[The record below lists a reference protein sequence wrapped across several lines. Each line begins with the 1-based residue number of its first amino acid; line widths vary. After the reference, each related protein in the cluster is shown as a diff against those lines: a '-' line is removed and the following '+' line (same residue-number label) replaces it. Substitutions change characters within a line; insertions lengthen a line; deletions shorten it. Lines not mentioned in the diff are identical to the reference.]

1 MKFGEVPIGKAE
13 GGLVAHAVVL
23 PGRRSSSRLKKG
35 HVLSGADLQELKAA
49 GIERVTIARLEDGDV
64 EENAAATQL
73 ASAVSSAQIETTDA
87 FTGRVNLYARS
98 TGIFQADRDLVDRF
112 NRISPA
118 ITLATLGDGEF
129 VEAGRMV
136 ATVKIIP
143 FAVEQELVAQAE
155 EVVTDGSVLSL
166 TSSRSLRVAL
176 IATQLPSL
184 KPATI
189 DKTSH
194 ILSDRLKPSGSEVI
208 GEKRVDHHADAVA
221 AALRELESQCDLLI
235 VFGASA
241 ITDCNDV
248 IPAGIERAG
257 GVVDQFGMPVD
268 PGNLLLLGRLNDK
281 VVIGA
286 PGCARSPAENG
297 FDWVLQRAIC
307 DVPIDEAYITG
318 LGVGGLLME
327 ITARPQP
334 REG

>member
-1 MKFGEVPIGKAE
+1 MIFGEVPLAEAE

-23 PGRRSSSRLKKG
+23 PNRRLKKG
-35 HVLSGADLQELKAA
+35 HVLSQDDLKALEAA
-49 GIERVTIARLEDGDV
+49 GILRLTIARLEDGDV

-73 ASAVSSAQIETTDA
+73 ADKMCNEHITAADA
-87 FTGRVNLYARS
+87 FTGRVNLYARVS
-98 TGIFQADRDLVDRF
+98 GVFQTDHALIDQF

-118 ITLATLGDGEF
+118 ITVATLPDGVF

-143 FAVEQELVAQAE
+143 FAVAQDLVHQAAQIAG
-155 EVVTDGSVLSL
+155 VGQIISFSPSTCY
-166 TSSRSLRVAL
+166 RVGL
-176 IATQLPSL
+176 VATQLPAL
-184 KPATI
+184 KQSTM
-189 DKTSH
+189 DKTVRV
-194 ILSDRLKPSGSEVI
+194 LAERLEASDS
-208 GEKRVDHHADAVA
+208 AVA
-221 AALRELESQCDLLI
+221 AEIRVEHTADGVAHALRELEAQCDLLM

-241 ITDCNDV
+241 ITDRNDV
-248 IPAGIERAG
+248 IPSGIEKAG
-257 GVVDQFGMPVD
+257 GTVEHFGMPVD
-268 PGNLLLLGRLNDK
+268 PGNLLLIGQLNDK

-297 FDWVLQRAIC
+297 FDWVLQRVVC
-307 DVPIDEAYITG
+307 GLPIDEAYITG